1 MTVLLCHPSGRE
13 RVVYVV
19 TASDLT
25 AGRRVTVQW
34 PLGECYAL
42 DLDTGQLVPERH
54 QDARVAD
61 WCVTPTHLIQ
71 LRRQYERAVA
81 RHARPIAIEPA
92 DLR

>member
-1 MTVLLCHPSGRE
+1 MLLRHPSGRE

-42 DLDTGQLVPERH
+42 DLDTGQLVPDAH
-54 QDARVAD
+54 QDGRVAA
-61 WCVTPTHLIQ
+61 WRATPRHLAQ
-71 LRRQYERAVA
+71 LRRQHARAVA
-81 RHARPIAIEPA
+81 RPSRPIAFEPA

>member
-1 MTVLLCHPSGRE
+1 MTVLLRHPSGRE

-25 AGRRVTVQW
+25 AGRRATVQW

-42 DLDTGQLVPERH
+42 DLHTGHLVPECD

-61 WCVTPTHLIQ
+61 WYVISPHLTQ
-71 LRRQYERAVA
+71 LRRQYASAVT
-81 RHARPIAIEPA
+81 RHARPVAIAPSE
-92 DLR
+92 LE